1 MTKEELEKEVYELV
15 KLLMQKIDFETKP
28 NPEKVRQDSID
39 IAKDELKEFRS
50 NLNKF
55 LNDSKH
61 LVLYQPL
68 FGKMVTQ
75 LYTALD
81 NYEIFIAEDIDGND
95 QSLPI
100 EKQQMIQKQ
109 QMVRNDFLKRIQDR
123 YLRGEN
129 T

>member
-39 IAKDELKEFRS
+39 IAKDELKELRS

>member
-81 NYEIFIAEDIDGND
+81 NYEIFIAEDVDGNN

>member
-81 NYEIFIAEDIDGND
+81 NYEIFIVEDVDGNN

>member
-1 MTKEELEKEVYELV
+1 
-15 KLLMQKIDFETKP
+15 
-28 NPEKVRQDSID
+28 
-39 IAKDELKEFRS
+39 
-50 NLNKF
+50 
-55 LNDSKH
+55 
-61 LVLYQPL
+61 
-68 FGKMVTQ
+68 MVTQ